1 MGLYKY
7 IYITNIYTL
16 PDIEEIN
23 IFRFGSEV
31 ILALKKLSEVSVNI
45 SLVDQSSAFQLLL
58 LLHDKVHFVQY
69 RKKNVAFFSCFR
81 YCTYMCECL

>member
-1 MGLYKY
+1 MN

-23 IFRFGSEV
+23 IFRFDSEV
-31 ILALKKLSEVSVNI
+31 ILALKIKKLSEVSVNI

-69 RKKNVAFFSCFR
+69 RKKKMLLFFFFFF
-81 YCTYMCECL
+81 MF